1 MVDDE
6 KVNQKRKSYF
16 LPLFENILI
25 VDALESYFMNK
36 ISFTQNSHKTLKA
49 NHGAVIAQNLVEFV
63 ELTLVYFC
71 FRGGL
76 YLPRRWVLC

>member
-16 LPLFENILI
+16 LPLFKNILI

-49 NHGAVIAQNLVEFV
+49 NH
-63 ELTLVYFC
+63 
-71 FRGGL
+71 
-76 YLPRRWVLC
+76 